1 MTNSFTDPKVR
12 IDKWLWAARFFK
24 TRALASTAVNGG
36 KVHLDGQRIKASRT
50 VKVNDVYEIH
60 RGFER
65 IQIVVDQLA
74 SRRGSASIA
83 QSLYTETEKSVAI
96 REKEAE
102 QRKLSRLQ
110 HPVTDH
116 RPTKKERRKM
126 LSFTGKSIENG
137 VTFVQRTGVD
147 TNKGQGTKTVIHNF
161 ER

>member
-1 MTNSFTDPKVR
+1 MPDDKVR
-12 IDKWLWAARFFK
+12 IDKWLWAARFYK

-50 VKVNDVYEIH
+50 VKLNDVYEVH

-65 IQIVVDQLA
+65 LQIVVEQLA
-74 SRRGSASIA
+74 SHRGSASVA
-83 QSLYTETEKSVAI
+83 QTLYTETEKSIAI

-110 HPVTDH
+110 HPVMDH

-126 LSFTGKSIENG
+126 RDFTGKG
-137 VTFVQRTGVD
+137 
-147 TNKGQGTKTVIHNF
+147 
-161 ER
+161 

>member
-12 IDKWLWAARFFK
+12 IDKWLWSARFFK

-36 KVHLDGQRIKASRT
+36 KVHLNGQRIKASRA
-50 VKVNDVYEIH
+50 VKLNDMYEIQ

-74 SRRGSASIA
+74 SRRGPASVA
-83 QSLYTETEKSVAI
+83 QTLYTETDKSIAT

-110 HPVTDH
+110 HPVMDH

-126 LSFTGKSIENG
+126 LSFTGK
-137 VTFVQRTGVD
+137 
-147 TNKGQGTKTVIHNF
+147 K
-161 ER
+161 